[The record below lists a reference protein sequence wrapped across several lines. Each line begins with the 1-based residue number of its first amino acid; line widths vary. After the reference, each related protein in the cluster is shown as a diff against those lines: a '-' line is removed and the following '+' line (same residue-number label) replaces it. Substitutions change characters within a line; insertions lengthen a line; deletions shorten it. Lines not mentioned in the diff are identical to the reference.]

1 MSTATTT
8 LVRDARESDLP
19 AILAIHNANIATST
33 AIWDL
38 EQVGLPERAAW
49 FRDRTAAGMPIL
61 VAEIDGELAGYA
73 SYGPW
78 RPKAG
83 YRFSV
88 ENSVYVDERFHR
100 RGVATA
106 LLSALLERA
115 RAAGTV
121 HAMIAG
127 IESGNAASIALHE
140 RFGFRIAGQ
149 FPEVGH
155 KFGGWMD
162 LTLMQLTLPVDESR
176 LR

>member
-1 MSTATTT
+1 MIDI
-8 LVRDARESDLP
+8 RDANEADLP

-38 EQVGLPERAAW
+38 EQVGIEERQAW
-49 FRDRTAAGMPIL
+49 FAARTTAGMPVL
-61 VAEIDGELAGYA
+61 VADIEGEVAGYA

-83 YRFSV
+83 YRYTV

-106 LLSALLERA
+106 LLTELLARA
-115 RAAGTV
+115 RGAGSV

-127 IESGNAASIALHE
+127 IESTNAASIALHE
-140 RFGFRIAGQ
+140 RFGFRIVAEM
-149 FPEVGH
+149 PEVGH
-155 KFGGWMD
+155 KFGRWMD
-162 LTLMQLTLPVDESR
+162 LTLMQATLPVHAR
-176 LR
+176 